1 MDEEILWSLIQAS
14 HAAAWNLI
22 ITLTKRLRQANQ
34 VITEDVDV
42 EQVYERYGSVDAMTG
57 LHNRHWLDMML
68 PRLVQRAAADNESF
82 SVVMLDVDHFQEFN
96 EQYGRIQ
103 GDRILYSMVHTITD
117 NLRPSEWMVRYA
129 DDEFALLLPS
139 MDVQAARDIAERLHK
154 AVMDAVPIGPDG
166 RSVPYPTISIG
177 IAELEA
183 GQTPEMLL
191 EAAETAIYQAK
202 SSGRN
207 QIVVLSPPRDHYE

>member
-34 VITEDVDV
+34 VITDGVDV
-42 EQVYERYGSVDAMTG
+42 EQVYEGYGSVDALTG
-57 LHNRHWLDMML
+57 LHNRRWLDIML
-68 PRLVQRAAADNESF
+68 PRIIQRASTAEESF
-82 SVVMLDVDHFQEFN
+82 SVIMLDIDHFRDFN
-96 EQYGRIQ
+96 EQYGRLQ

-129 DDEFALLLPS
+129 DDEFVVLIPG
-139 MDVQAARDIAERLHK
+139 MDVQAAKDIAGRLHK
-154 AVMDAVPIGPDG
+154 AVMDAVPIEPDG

-177 IAELEA
+177 IAELDV

-191 EAAETAIYQAK
+191 EAAETAVYQAK

-207 QIVVLSPPRDHYE
+207 QIVVLSPRREYE